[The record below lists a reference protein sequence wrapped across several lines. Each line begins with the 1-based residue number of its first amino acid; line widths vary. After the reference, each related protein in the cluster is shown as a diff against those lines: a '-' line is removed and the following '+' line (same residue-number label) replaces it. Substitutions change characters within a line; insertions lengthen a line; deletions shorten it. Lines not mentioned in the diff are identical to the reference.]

1 MKDEEMEQSG
11 VDKTESWISCSD
23 WTDVI
28 HHKATLRGAGRK
40 YLDVWMR
47 VVDMS
52 HHQRRENSI

>member
-1 MKDEEMEQSG
+1 MEQSG